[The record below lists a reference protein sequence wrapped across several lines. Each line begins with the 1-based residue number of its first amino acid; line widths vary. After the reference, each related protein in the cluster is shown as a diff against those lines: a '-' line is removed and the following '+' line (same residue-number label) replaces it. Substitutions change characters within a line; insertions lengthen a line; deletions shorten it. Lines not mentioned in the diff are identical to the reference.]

1 MTQYEKDLLENGKSQ
16 VELDILH
23 VFWRNQQ
30 RVEELKK
37 QMGTKLVTHPQSTFT
52 PKKQPVLA
60 GSRLV
65 F

>member
-30 RVEELKK
+30 RVAKLKE